1 MSPLGGQA
9 IAALVAVA
17 VLGFWL
23 LGAHNRLVGLR
34 KAIAAAFAQVD
45 AQLRQ
50 RHELLA
56 ELIASASAGFA
67 DAPEALA
74 AIEAA
79 RQQARSAADHAAQRP
94 ASAGRM
100 ASLGLAEQVLR
111 TAVSRFLVLA
121 KARPALR
128 GDTRLREAMS
138 SLSAIQHRLTAARE
152 GFNAAVATY
161 NASVQQFPTR
171 LMAGPFGFRS
181 AGTL

>member
-1 MSPLGGQA
+1 MSPLGGQE
-9 IAALVAVA
+9 IAALSAVA

-23 LGAHNRLVGLR
+23 LGAHNRLVRLR

-56 ELIASASAGFA
+56 ELVAAASAGFT

-94 ASAGRM
+94 SSAGRL

-111 TAVSRFLVLA
+111 TAVSRFLALI

-128 GDTRLREAMS
+128 GDPRLREAMAG
-138 SLSAIQHRLTAARE
+138 LSATEHRLAPARE

-161 NASVQQFPTR
+161 NASVRQFPTR
-171 LMAGPFGFRS
+171 LMAGLFGFRR
-181 AGTL
+181 AGML